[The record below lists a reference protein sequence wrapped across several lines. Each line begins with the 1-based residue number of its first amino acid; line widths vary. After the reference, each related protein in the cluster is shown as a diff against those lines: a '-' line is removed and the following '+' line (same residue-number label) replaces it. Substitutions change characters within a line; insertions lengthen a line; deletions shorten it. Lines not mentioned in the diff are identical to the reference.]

1 MNNDAVLSAI
11 LNSVVKSLKIQK
23 SLKESADQQMKML
36 TEIKQ
41 TQMANA
47 EALSKLQS
55 FASKDDI
62 SQLAEN
68 IMAIVESQE
77 TLIKDAKG
85 AETRIMQSVKDT
97 DASANIEIVG
107 KLVKGMQTLHENM
120 VTVSEAMNK
129 LDEHMN
135 RVNTDAQALGKI
147 VAGSNARVEAM
158 SMNMAAFLDL
168 ANDNLNTGNVD
179 DALMVLEDM
188 NSDDEDHG
196 ESPKGAGVKMVS
208 RKDVRRRDQLRQ
220 YVKELD
226 DTVASLEEMNAKED
240 ANKEGRENAN
250 GQVDA
255 AN

>member
-23 SLKESADQQMKML
+23 SLTESADQQMKML

-47 EALSKLQS
+47 EAINKLQN
-55 FASKDDI
+55 FASKEDI
-62 SQLAEN
+62 GQLAEN

-120 VTVSEAMNK
+120 VTVSDAMNK
-129 LDEHMN
+129 LDEHMD
-135 RVNTDAQALGKI
+135 RVNTDTQALGKI
-147 VAGSNARVEAM
+147 IAGSNARVEAM

-188 NSDDEDHG
+188 NEDEDDEDDQDQV
-196 ESPKGAGVKMVS
+196 PKGVGVKMVS
-208 RKDVRRRDQLRQ
+208 RKDARRRDQLRQ

-226 DTVASLEEMNAKED
+226 DTVASLEEMNS
-240 ANKEGRENAN
+240 KEGEDGSN
-250 GQVDA
+250 GQQEE